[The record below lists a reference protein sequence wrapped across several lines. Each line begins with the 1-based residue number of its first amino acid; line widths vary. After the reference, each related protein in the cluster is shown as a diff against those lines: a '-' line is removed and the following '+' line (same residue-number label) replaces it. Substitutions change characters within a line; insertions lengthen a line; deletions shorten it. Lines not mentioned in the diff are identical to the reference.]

1 MTTGIPKGRTMAGLG
16 RRLVGF
22 TSAGGAMA
30 VALIMALSPAAA
42 AAGHT
47 YHAPYAG
54 AVSQTYSSTS
64 QSGCATGALTAPV
77 NWSSTTGVLTMAAK
91 ASAKSCGVQL
101 AGVGGNSYGS
111 AYGQAEVA
119 IPIKAATSALHTI
132 TVNWKLHA
140 VASTTFVP
148 GTCTISTT
156 TTFFQYCETG
166 AGVSVYGFAYLV
178 DLTNGT
184 YFYPSNYW
192 SFYNESYNETYCYSG
207 TCYNSSGSFG
217 YGSLGNVSWF
227 INGTLNKLDSYAI
240 VTYME
245 GSAYAFAEAYTATLT
260 GGSGSA
266 SISMAGGPN
275 KATLS
280 SIVVT

>member
-1 MTTGIPKGRTMAGLG
+1 METARANGPRRIGLSRRIVGLTT
-16 RRLVGF
+16 
-22 TSAGGAMA
+22 SGGALA

-54 AVSQTYSSTS
+54 AVSSTNS
-64 QSGCATGALTAPV
+64 YTDQSGCATGALTSPV
-77 NWSSTTGVLTMAAK
+77 NWSSTTGILTLAAK
-91 ASAKSCGVQL
+91 ASAKNCPAQL

-111 AYGQAEVA
+111 GSGGVDVA
-119 IPIKAATSALHTI
+119 IPIKVATSAAHSI
-132 TVNWKLHA
+132 SVNWKIHA
-140 VASTTFVP
+140 TSSSSYTP
-148 GTCTISTT
+148 GTCTLATT
-156 TTFFQYCETG
+156 TSFQYCESG
-166 AGVSVYGFAYLV
+166 ADVSVYGFTYLV

-184 YFYPSNYW
+184 YFYPTNYW
-192 SFYNESYNETYCYSG
+192 DYYNESFNETYCYSG
-207 TCYNSSGSFG
+207 TCYNYTYAFA

-240 VTYME
+240 VTYLD
-245 GSAYAFAEAYTATLT
+245 AYASAFAESYTATLT
-260 GGSGSA
+260 GASGSA
-266 SISMAGGPN
+266 SFSMAGGPN